1 MPITFDVSFGKYA
14 LKNGDI
20 FQISVICHESYPC
33 QHNISYNDGYYK
45 LIGALQI
52 LDILKKNDVKIPT
65 HFQHLIKKSTREK
78 LKKIS
83 DKVYENELVK
93 MCKSSK
99 KYILKNGDSFRIH
112 NIHKIPIS
120 GMYDVSYN
128 GSRYCNYMSSITA
141 VAVFTIND
149 IEIPDNFTYIIN
161 SGMYAYKIRTEIHKL
176 KLEICNN
183 KLKELEI
190 EKAKLLDL
198 LE

>member
-1 MPITFDVSFGKYA
+1 MTITSDVPVDKYI
-14 LKNGDI
+14 LKNDDI
-20 FQISVICHESYPC
+20 
-33 QHNISYNDGYYK
+33 
-45 LIGALQI
+45 
-52 LDILKKNDVKIPT
+52 KIPT
-65 HFQHLIKKSTREK
+65 HFQCLIKKSNREN

-83 DKVYENELVK
+83 DKIFVNELVK
-93 MCKSSK
+93 MRKSSK

-112 NIHKIPIS
+112 NIYKVPIS

-128 GSRYCNYMSSITA
+128 GRRYCNYISSITA
-141 VAVFTIND
+141 VAVFIIND

-161 SGMYAYKIRTEIHKL
+161 SGLYAYKIRTEIHKL

-183 KLKELEI
+183 KLKELKI